1 MLITKDYPVIVT
13 KTENEILTKDTLE
26 DFEIEGTK
34 NNEKITLKMSEL
46 VQIEEANSLNSIN
59 RENSTRYITMTILVD
74 SDHNVCISGRDIE
87 KELKDYISNDLKN
100 GIEIDICRRK

>member
-59 RENSTRYITMTILVD
+59 REEFNKIY
-74 SDHNVCISGRDIE
+74 NN
-87 KELKDYISNDLKN
+87 DYFS
-100 GIEIDICRRK
+100 RFRP